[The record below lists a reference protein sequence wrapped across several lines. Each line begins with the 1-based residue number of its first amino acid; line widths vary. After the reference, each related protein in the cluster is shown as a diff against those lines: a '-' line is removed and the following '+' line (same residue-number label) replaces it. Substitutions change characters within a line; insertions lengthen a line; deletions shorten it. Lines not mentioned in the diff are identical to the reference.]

1 MSSPAQQELRV
12 AAEPE
17 NLSRIGDFIARC
29 CNEWR
34 VEDMEAFRLQ
44 LAVDEAAM
52 NVIEHAYEGKGGDL
66 RVVCWVDEHDFC
78 VALQDHGRQFRVEDV
93 PEPKLTGNLEERES
107 GGLGLHFMQQIMD
120 EVVFQF
126 DQDGNRLSMI
136 KRDVV
141 P

>member
-1 MSSPAQQELRV
+1 MTSPVQQELRV

-29 CNEWR
+29 CDEWQI
-34 VEDMEAFRLQ
+34 EDMEAFRLQ

-66 RVVCWVDEHDFC
+66 RIICWADEHDFC
-78 VALQDHGRQFRVEDV
+78 VMLQDQGRRFRVEDV
-93 PEPKLTGNLEERES
+93 PEPKLTGDLDARES

-120 EVVFQF
+120 VVDFNF
-126 DQDGNRLSMI
+126 DQNGNRLSMI